1 MIVFVS
7 EQLTHQL
14 IEPDNFRKFSVEIAL
29 PKERLDELRKRLGDI
44 VEFED
49 DSSAWVSADALQ
61 AMSAARKAPSW
72 QAEFS
77 RMIEK
82 ARPHGWIRDV
92 PKLAIKAHVVWS
104 RPNIPRE

>member
-7 EQLTHQL
+7 EQLRPQL
-14 IEPDNFRKFSVEIAL
+14 IEPDNFRKFSIEIAL

-44 VEFED
+44 VEFEE
-49 DSSAWVSADALQ
+49 DSSAWVSAEALQ
-61 AMSAARKAPSW
+61 AMSGKCTSW
-72 QAEFS
+72 QAEFV

-82 ARPHGWIRDV
+82 ARLHGWIRDL

-104 RPNIPRE
+104 RPSTPSE